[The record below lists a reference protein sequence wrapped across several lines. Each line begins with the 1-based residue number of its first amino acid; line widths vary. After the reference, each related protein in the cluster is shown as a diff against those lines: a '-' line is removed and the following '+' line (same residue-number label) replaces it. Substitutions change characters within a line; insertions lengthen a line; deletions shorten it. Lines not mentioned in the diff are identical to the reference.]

1 MCTESIQVLL
11 LISIQIQTNKDLGVR
26 FLEHKGK

>member
-1 MCTESIQVLL
+1 MCTESVQVLL

-26 FLEHKGK
+26 FLERKGK

>member
-1 MCTESIQVLL
+1 MCTESVQVLL

-26 FLEHKGK
+26 FLELKGK